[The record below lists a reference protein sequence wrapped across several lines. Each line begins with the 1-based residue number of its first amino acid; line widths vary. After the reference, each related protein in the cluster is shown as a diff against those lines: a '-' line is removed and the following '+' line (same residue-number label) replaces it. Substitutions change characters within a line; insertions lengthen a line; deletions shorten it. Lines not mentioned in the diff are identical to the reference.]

1 MPSRSKRQFRF
12 MAAASANPAF
22 AKKVG
27 ISTKV
32 AKEFHAADRGQ
43 SYKKL
48 PEKKNVSRRAAKQ
61 GRESDL

>member
-1 MPSRSKRQFRF
+1 MPSRSKRQFRL

-27 ISTKV
+27 IPTKV

-43 SYKKL
+43 TYKKL
-48 PEKKNVSRRAAKQ
+48 PETKNV
-61 GRESDL
+61 GRGTKPPRN

>member
-1 MPSRSKRQFRF
+1 

-27 ISTKV
+27 IPTKV
-32 AKEFHAADRGQ
+32 AKEFHAKDRGQ

-48 PEKKNVSRRAAKQ
+48 PETKNVSRGA
-61 GRESDL
+61 EPTSS

>member
-1 MPSRSKRQFRF
+1 MPSRSKRQFRL

-48 PEKKNVSRRAAKQ
+48 PETKNVSTRAGTPRR
-61 GRESDL
+61 